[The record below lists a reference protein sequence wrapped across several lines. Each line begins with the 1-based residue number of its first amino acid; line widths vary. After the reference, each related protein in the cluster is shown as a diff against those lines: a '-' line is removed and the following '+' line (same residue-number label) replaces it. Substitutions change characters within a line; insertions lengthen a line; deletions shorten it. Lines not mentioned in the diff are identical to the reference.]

1 VDGVRGR
8 SPREIMSQRAVALFA
23 DAPRAT
29 RLHTRLRWWWCPF
42 SVIEAAVPKDG
53 DVLEVG
59 CGHGLL
65 SLYLGLASVSRH
77 VVGVDIDGA
86 KIAEA
91 KEAAGHLHP
100 SEADVSFEAVD
111 AGYVP
116 EGAWDAIVIADV
128 LYLLPEGEEQSLLQ
142 RAARALR
149 PGGVLVVKEM
159 GLTPRWKLT
168 WNRLQETLAT
178 RVFDVTATTS
188 SGLTFVDPDRMSSW
202 LTDEGLNV
210 THRGVDSGYPW
221 PHHLIVARRPT
232 DSTNAST
239 SDPSM

>member
-1 VDGVRGR
+1 MT
-8 SPREIMSQRAVALFA
+8 ERAVGLFA
-23 DAPRAT
+23 DTPRAT
-29 RLHTRLRWWWCPF
+29 WLHTRLRWWWCPF
-42 SVIEAAVPKDG
+42 PVIDAEVPKAG

-65 SLYLGLASVSRH
+65 SLYLGLKSPSRR

-91 KEAAGHLHP
+91 KEALGHLHP

-128 LYLLPEGEEQSLLQ
+128 LYLLSERQEQILLQ
-142 RAARALR
+142 ASARALR

-159 GLTPRWKLT
+159 GLSPRWKLT
-168 WNRLQETLAT
+168 WNRVQETLAT
-178 RVFDVTATTS
+178 RVFRVTESASTE
-188 SGLTFVDPDRMSSW
+188 LTFLGPERMVSW
-202 LTDEGLNV
+202 LTEEGLDV
-210 THRGVDSGYPW
+210 THHRVDRGYPW
-221 PHHLIVARRPT
+221 PHHLIVGRR
-232 DSTNAST
+232 
-239 SDPSM
+239 SDEPQG